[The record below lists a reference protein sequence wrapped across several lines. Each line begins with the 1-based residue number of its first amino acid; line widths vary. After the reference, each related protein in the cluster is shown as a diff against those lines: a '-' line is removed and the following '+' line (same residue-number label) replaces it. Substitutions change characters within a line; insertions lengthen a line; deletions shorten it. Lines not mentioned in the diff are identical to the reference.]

1 MAAAIGAVLVGE
13 VGCSQTLE
21 RHAERHVL
29 DEAAAEVQV
38 ERLLLQRPVE
48 RRLRGS
54 VWAISMPR
62 SSARSCG
69 TTSLTT
75 PHYVND

>member
-29 DEAAAEVQV
+29 DEAAVKVQV
-38 ERLLLQRPVE
+38 ASAASGRAQASRQRVGDLDAPLERALVRHHLADLRP
-48 RRLRGS
+48 
-54 VWAISMPR
+54 
-62 SSARSCG
+62 
-69 TTSLTT
+69 TT
-75 PHYVND
+75 

>member
-29 DEAAAEVQV
+29 DEAAEVQV

-69 TTSLTT
+69 TTSLTP

>member
-29 DEAAAEVQV
+29 DEAAVEVQV

-69 TTSLTT
+69 TTSLTP